1 MSPEQRWTLEDTAI
15 ADSGNDRFDHYSV
28 AKQLGR
34 IIRSSET
41 SLAIGLIGPFGSGK
55 SSVVQ
60 MLRSE
65 LSGPDWAV
73 LHVSAEHHSGVAR
86 ARGLIYALLD
96 DARRLRLI
104 ESAEHESARTTLEG
118 GHQRTMSR
126 EDRNSGKTGKN
137 AFRKYR
143 DAACAGMA
151 AIGFMLAAVW
161 LIGVIVVAGLHR
173 FGGAASVPAGTWF
186 AANDATRL
194 TTILFSAA
202 VIAAVLNAGKE
213 VSLQALKAYEITV
226 TTPRPEATDELE
238 RAFTRLLEKIKKK
251 RVVIAVDDIDRLGA
265 DHVLDALATVRSLL
279 LTGTNHRLHPVFV
292 LSCDEDIVR
301 EAIVGIRPGLAHRPA
316 SASRPT
322 VADSA
327 VQASGV
333 ADGSASRARDVAA
346 RKATEEA
353 AQEYLNKLFTV
364 RVVLPAHHDT
374 DLRTY
379 AEDLLLNGPQ
389 QHPAV
394 ALLGGPANL
403 RTLLEVLIHRD
414 VQDPRHVIRLLN
426 SFFTNYDLARHREAT
441 PERIGKTP
449 RIARGEVTGYPVELA
464 RLTVLRHD
472 FRALYDSICAEHSLL
487 HLLDDA
493 LLGDERA
500 MRDPLLHDFMFE
512 GAVKS
517 RIDLRIPG
525 LSFLNATVRRAKTQR
540 PPRIGPLLS
549 LGSTQASRLLGSE
562 MATAIESEMVQGDSA
577 AFAERLREPGGRERV
592 LAAATATLDAA
603 RPGLD
608 RDNALVAVVEGLAQ
622 VPALTALT
630 TSDEDFQAL
639 RTLTDRI
646 ARMRGD
652 MTLPLPSLRL
662 VPLLD
667 LTDDP
672 HLPHLVATL
681 KIVPLDALESR
692 RWAVA
697 LLTLP
702 PGAHA
707 TALAP
712 AVVTY
717 FERMAE
723 DDTNLDTMNFW
734 NSGSE
739 IEAGALPLEA
749 FGSLFRLAARHEDPD
764 ALRRSGRLALEA
776 ADKHGWDGVIIKA
789 LLACLV
795 IPELAPAAVEILTH
809 TAPDEKW
816 GQIDDPPGYTVAT
829 EIVRAVSGSLLA
841 KDEEAEMLATAS
853 LLLDWLPS
861 IAALPD
867 PEEALD
873 AVVTAVASSAG
884 TNEAIAT
891 VAGEVLLGLP
901 ERHAA
906 SLARV
911 LSGEVADHRSE
922 GDPIGVVLRESL
934 IRHLLGV
941 TEESPQSTLQAATE
955 CARALTVDL
964 EVLDA
969 GGHFVRMALGRLM
982 TAHSG
987 RAIAL
992 DLAQRLIAGVE
1003 NQRSSPQV
1011 EELLSSLHLLF
1022 RDPKVREGGLPRAL
1036 QAMNV
1041 LISSNR
1047 VQPGV
1052 SFAAH
1057 YMGETALDGSWL
1069 HLFASHWGAV
1079 PAETHALLVEGL
1091 ERPDA
1096 ASSPLTAQ
1104 LIDFL
1109 ITTDEPDLWR
1119 LAVVAWGH
1127 ATADAKSSLL
1137 AKAQGRAPGLA
1148 GCAATADVDLLCA
1161 ALNKSGPD
1169 ITETLQL
1176 MREAEQAN
1184 AAIVWFIDRS
1194 LVQPQWAPELVVS
1207 AVVASTAPEELWSHL
1222 LPQMTE
1228 DQTTAARVAVALE
1241 ALMSS
1246 HPESFP
1252 ADLVDSLYPILRD
1265 AHPKLAR
1272 AIGRVFASEGRL
1284 GDKLR
1289 KRLNGQSNS
1298 PEERARNQAFKEG
1311 REG

>member
-1 MSPEQRWTLEDTAI
+1 MT
-15 ADSGNDRFDHYSV
+15 
-28 AKQLGR
+28 KQLSR

-60 MLRSE
+60 MLRNE
-65 LSGPDWAV
+65 LRGPDWAV

-96 DARRLRLI
+96 DAHRLDLI
-104 ESAEHESARTTLEG
+104 EPAEHKSARTTLEG
-118 GHQRTMSR
+118 GHQRTMPR
-126 EDRNSGKTGKN
+126 DDRDSGETGKN
-137 AFRKYR
+137 AFKKYR
-143 DAACAGMA
+143 DAAGAGMA
-151 AIGFMLAAVW
+151 AIGLMLAAVW
-161 LIGVIVVAGLHR
+161 LIGVMVIVGLHW
-173 FGGAASVPAGTWF
+173 FGSAGSVPAWTWF

-202 VIAAVLNAGKE
+202 VMAAVLNAGKE

-265 DHVLDALATVRSLL
+265 DDVLDALATVRSLL
-279 LTGTNHRLHPVFV
+279 LTGTNHKLHPVFV

-301 EAIVGIRPGLAHRPA
+301 EAIVGVRPGLAHRPA
-316 SASRPT
+316 SASKP
-322 VADSA
+322 VPADSA
-327 VQASGV
+327 APEGAESVSQAK
-333 ADGSASRARDVAA
+333 DVAV

-364 RVVLPAHHDT
+364 RIVMPAHQDT

-379 AEDLLLNGPQ
+379 AEDLLLNSSQ

-394 ALLGGPANL
+394 ELLGGPADL

-414 VQDPRHVIRLLN
+414 AQNPRHVIRLLN

-441 PERIGKTP
+441 PERIGRTA
-449 RIARGEVTGYPVELA
+449 RIACGEVTGYPVELA

-472 FRALYDSICAEHSLL
+472 FRDLYDRVCAEHSLL

-493 LLGDERA
+493 LLGDEGA
-500 MRDPLLHDFMFE
+500 MRDVLLDDFIVEHD
-512 GAVKS
+512 GKPP

-525 LSFLNATVRRAKTQR
+525 LSFLNATVRRARTQR

-562 MATAIESEMVQGDSA
+562 MATAIETEMVQGDSA
-577 AFAERLREPGGRERV
+577 AFAERLGEADGRRRV
-592 LAAATATLDAA
+592 LEAATATLDAA
-603 RPGLD
+603 RAGLD

-630 TSDEDFQAL
+630 ASDEDFQAL

-652 MTLPLPSLRL
+652 MTLPLSSYRL

-672 HLPHLVATL
+672 HLPHLIATL
-681 KIVPLDALESR
+681 KIAPADALESR

-697 LLTLP
+697 LLGLP
-702 PGAHA
+702 PDAHA

-723 DDTNLDTMNFW
+723 DGTPLDTLNFW
-734 NSGSE
+734 SSGAE
-739 IEAGALPLEA
+739 VQAGVLPVEA
-749 FGSLFRLAARHEDPD
+749 FGSLIRLAERYEDPD
-764 ALRRSGRLALEA
+764 ALRSVGRLAVEA
-776 ADKHGWDGVIIKA
+776 ADKDGWDGVITRA

-795 IPELAPAAVEILTH
+795 MPELAPAAVEILTH
-809 TAPDEKW
+809 TTPDASW
-816 GQIDDPPGYTVAT
+816 GQVDELPGRTLAT
-829 EIVRAVSGSLLA
+829 EIVLALSGSLTEND
-841 KDEEAEMLATAS
+841 DEADMLATAS
-853 LLLDWLPS
+853 LLLGWLPS

-867 PEEALD
+867 AEQAMEAV
-873 AVVTAVASSAG
+873 ATAVAGVGG
-884 TNEAIAT
+884 TNVEIAT
-891 VAGEVLLGLP
+891 VAGEMLLGLTGQ
-901 ERHAA
+901 HTA
-906 SLARV
+906 SLAHG
-911 LSGEVADHRSE
+911 LAGQVADHRSE
-922 GDPIGVVLRESL
+922 ADPIGVVLRESL
-934 IRHLLGV
+934 IRYLQGV
-941 TEESPQSTLQAATE
+941 TVDSSQFVLQVAAE
-955 CARALTVDL
+955 CARVLTTGL

-969 GGHFVRMALGRLM
+969 GGHFARMSLGRLVD
-982 TAHSG
+982 TPSG
-987 RAIAL
+987 RGIAQ
-992 DLAQRLIAGVE
+992 DLAQRLIEGVE
-1003 NQRSSPQV
+1003 SQRSSPHV

-1022 RDPKVREGGLPRAL
+1022 RHPKVREGGLPRAL
-1036 QAMNV
+1036 QAMNM
-1041 LISSNR
+1041 LISSNQ
-1047 VQPGV
+1047 VQPGM

-1057 YMGETALDGSWL
+1057 YVGETAIDGSWL
-1069 HLFASHWGAV
+1069 HLFTNHWGSV
-1079 PAETHALLVEGL
+1079 PSATHALLVKGL

-1096 ASSPLTAQ
+1096 ASSPLSVH

-1109 ITTDEPDLWR
+1109 LAADGPELWKH
-1119 LAVVAWGH
+1119 AEAAWAH
-1127 ATADAKSSLL
+1127 ATTDAKSSLL
-1137 AKAQGRAPGLA
+1137 AKAQGQASGLA
-1148 GCAATADVDLLCA
+1148 GCAASADADLLCA
-1161 ALNKSGPD
+1161 ALVKSGPH
-1169 ITETLQL
+1169 IAETLHL
-1176 MREAEQAN
+1176 MKDAEQAD
-1184 AAIVWFIDRS
+1184 AAILRFIDRC
-1194 LVQPQWAPELVVS
+1194 LVQPQWDPELVTS
-1207 AVVASTAPEELWSHL
+1207 AVVASNAPEELWNHL
-1222 LPQMTE
+1222 LPQMAE
-1228 DQTTAARVAVALE
+1228 DQTTAARVAVALK
-1241 ALMSS
+1241 ALMNS
-1246 HPESFP
+1246 HPDSYP
-1252 ADLVDSLYPILRD
+1252 DDLVDTLHPVLRD
-1265 AHPKLAR
+1265 ARPDLAR
-1272 AIGRVFASEGRL
+1272 AIGRMLASVDKL

-1289 KRLNGQSNS
+1289 KSLNGQSSS

>member
-1 MSPEQRWTLEDTAI
+1 MT
-15 ADSGNDRFDHYSV
+15 
-28 AKQLGR
+28 KQLSR

-60 MLRSE
+60 MLRNE
-65 LSGPDWAV
+65 LRGPDWAV

-96 DARRLRLI
+96 DAHRLDLI
-104 ESAEHESARTTLEG
+104 ESAEHKSARTTLEG
-118 GHQRTMSR
+118 GHQRTMPR
-126 EDRNSGKTGKN
+126 EDRDSGETGKN
-137 AFRKYR
+137 AFKKYR

-151 AIGFMLAAVW
+151 AIGLMLAAVW
-161 LIGVIVVAGLHR
+161 LIGVIVVAGLHW
-173 FGGAASVPAGTWF
+173 FGSAGSVPALTWF

-265 DHVLDALATVRSLL
+265 DDVLDALATVRSLL
-279 LTGTNHRLHPVFV
+279 LTGTNHKLHPVFV

-301 EAIVGIRPGLAHRPA
+301 EAIVGVRPGLAHRPA
-316 SASRPT
+316 SASQPT
-322 VADSA
+322 AGDSA
-327 VQASGV
+327 APASEV
-333 ADGSASRARDVAA
+333 AEGSVSRARDVAV

-364 RVVLPAHHDT
+364 RIVLPAHQDT

-379 AEDLLLNGPQ
+379 AEDLLLNGSQ

-394 ALLGGPANL
+394 ELLGGPADL

-414 VQDPRHVIRLLN
+414 VQNPRHVIRLLN

-441 PERIGKTP
+441 PERIGKTA

-472 FRALYDSICAEHSLL
+472 FRDLYDRVCAEHSLL

-493 LLGDERA
+493 LLGDEGA
-500 MRDPLLHDFMFE
+500 MRDVLLDDFIVE
-512 GAVKS
+512 HAGKPP

-562 MATAIESEMVQGDSA
+562 MATAIETEMVQGDSA
-577 AFAERLREPGGRERV
+577 AFAERLGEADGRRRV
-592 LAAATATLDAA
+592 LEAATATLDAA
-603 RPGLD
+603 RAGLD

-630 TSDEDFQAL
+630 ASDEDFQAL
-639 RTLTDRI
+639 RTLTDRV
-646 ARMRGD
+646 ARMRGS
-652 MTLPLPSLRL
+652 MTLPLPSHHL
-662 VPLLD
+662 VPLLG

-672 HLPHLVATL
+672 HLPHLIATL

-697 LLTLP
+697 LLALP
-702 PGAHA
+702 STAHA
-707 TALAP
+707 AALAP

-723 DDTNLDTMNFW
+723 DGTSLDTLNFW
-734 NSGSE
+734 SSGAE
-739 IEAGALPLEA
+739 IPAGALPLEA
-749 FGSLFRLAARHEDPD
+749 FGSLIRLTARHEDPD
-764 ALRRSGRLALEA
+764 ALRSLGQLAVEA
-776 ADKHGWDGVIIKA
+776 ADKDGWDGVITRA

-809 TAPDEKW
+809 TTPDESW
-816 GQIDDPPGYTVAT
+816 GQADDLPGRTLAT
-829 EIVRAVSGSLLA
+829 EIVLALSGSLTEN
-841 KDEEAEMLATAS
+841 DEEADMLATAS

-867 PEEALD
+867 AEQALEAV
-873 AVVTAVASSAG
+873 ATAVAGAGG
-884 TNEAIAT
+884 TNEEITT
-891 VAGEVLLGLP
+891 VAGEVLLGLTGQ
-901 ERHAA
+901 HAA
-906 SLARV
+906 SLARG
-911 LSGEVADHRSE
+911 LAGQVADHRSE
-922 GDPIGVVLRESL
+922 ADPIGVVLRESL
-934 IRHLLGV
+934 IRYLQGV
-941 TEESPQSTLQAATE
+941 TGDSPQLVLQAAAE
-955 CARALTVDL
+955 CARVLTTDL

-969 GGHFVRMALGRLM
+969 GGHFARMSLGRLM
-982 TAHSG
+982 VTHSG
-987 RAIAL
+987 RVIAQ
-992 DLAQRLIAGVE
+992 DLAQRLIEGVE
-1003 NQRSSPQV
+1003 NQRSSPHV

-1022 RDPKVREGGLPRAL
+1022 RHPKVREGGLPRAL
-1036 QAMNV
+1036 QAMNM
-1041 LISSNR
+1041 LISSNQ

-1057 YMGETALDGSWL
+1057 YVGETALDGSWL
-1069 HLFASHWGAV
+1069 HVFTNHWGSV
-1079 PAETHALLVEGL
+1079 PSATHALLVKGL

-1096 ASSPLTAQ
+1096 ASSPLTVH

-1109 ITTDEPDLWR
+1109 LAADGPELWKH
-1119 LAVVAWGH
+1119 AEAAWAH
-1127 ATADAKSSLL
+1127 ATTEAKSSLL
-1137 AKAQGRAPGLA
+1137 AKAQGQAPGLA
-1148 GCAATADVDLLCA
+1148 GCAATADADLLCA
-1161 ALNKSGPD
+1161 ALIKSGPH
-1169 ITETLQL
+1169 IAETLQL
-1176 MREAEQAN
+1176 MKDAEQAD
-1184 AAIVWFIDRS
+1184 AAIVRFIDRC
-1194 LVQPQWAPELVVS
+1194 LVQPLWDPELIIS
-1207 AVVASTAPEELWSHL
+1207 AVVASTAPEELWIHL

-1228 DQTTAARVAVALE
+1228 EQTTAERVAVALR
-1241 ALMSS
+1241 ALMNA
-1246 HPESFP
+1246 HPGSYP
-1252 ADLVDSLYPILRD
+1252 DGLVDSLHPVLRD
-1265 AHPKLAR
+1265 ARPDLAR
-1272 AIGRVFASEGRL
+1272 AIGRVFASASKL

-1289 KRLNGQSNS
+1289 KSLNGQSSS